1 VTDTQAGDGRVVEV
15 VGQEGFILV
24 SIGNDGSEEVLM
36 ALTGEGAED
45 GIREA
50 AKAAMVDHDRLEV
63 RTGIA
68 PWDLTWN

>member
-1 VTDTQAGDGRVVEV
+1 MTDTQAGDGRAVEV

-24 SIGNDGSEEVLM
+24 SIGNDGSEEVLI

-50 AKAAMVDHDRLEV
+50 ARAAMVDHDRLEV

>member
-1 VTDTQAGDGRVVEV
+1 MTDTQAGDGRVVEV

>member
-1 VTDTQAGDGRVVEV
+1 MTDTQSGDGRAVEV